1 MAAIFF
7 ALSQVVFSQMAPQA
21 GGSMGKE
28 ESDNREAAEESVD
41 LCFENIDKLENEK
54 NEKMKKQKNKS
65 INMNVKKIDIIRKQR
80 TRWRTTRVV
89 KFIVDIILLQKHHHH
104 PYQKP
109 KLFIRKENTQM
120 TRMMMQKT
128 RKRKKMKKLKTQ
140 KKKKMKTKKRLPRMR
155 RMKMMTLI
163 SYWCHVQSKRY
174 HWKNILPFRE
184 LLWEMV
190 MLFL

>member
-1 MAAIFF
+1 
-7 ALSQVVFSQMAPQA
+7 
-21 GGSMGKE
+21 MGKE

-89 KFIVDIILLQKHHHH
+89 KFIIDIILLQKHHCY

-109 KLFIRKENTQM
+109 KLFMRKDNMQM
-120 TRMMMQKT
+120 MWKM
-128 RKRKKMKKLKTQ
+128 RKRKKMKKLKT
-140 KKKKMKTKKRLPRMR
+140 
-155 RMKMMTLI
+155 
-163 SYWCHVQSKRY
+163 
-174 HWKNILPFRE
+174 
-184 LLWEMV
+184 WEK
-190 MLFL
+190 